1 MARGILKI
9 VFTAEDLAR
18 VRIAPRADLT
28 WEMVGSLHR
37 LQAHDGGPIITE
49 WRHQA
54 RRQLIDAGLLTQVRT
69 TLIPL
74 APRARY
80 FPDFLT
86 PIEAQGGPDQAIQAL
101 AHTPRARVRD
111 ELELLRTH
119 VHLPATLDDLARGN
133 PEAIRRLSRAAS
145 DYCRAVLTPHWVF
158 VERALARE
166 RAVVLRGLTDGGV
179 EQVLST
185 LSPHMRW
192 RFPVLEVDYP
202 AGSREIQLG
211 GRGLTLIPSYFCR
224 GTPISLADPALS
236 PVLVYP
242 APHRS
247 GLAVTS
253 TDALAAL
260 LGRTRAD
267 VLRCVAMTPGCST
280 TELAGRAGVPLAT
293 ASEHARVL
301 RQANLIDSVRQANLV
316 LHYPTELGQD
326 ILSDRRSV
334 GPDATLERV

>member
-1 MARGILKI
+1 MARGTLKI
-9 VFTAEDLAR
+9 VFTADDLAR
-18 VRIAPRADLT
+18 IRIAPRADLM

-37 LQAHDGGPIITE
+37 LQSQDGGPVIHE
-49 WRHQA
+49 WRQRA
-54 RRQLIDAGLLTQVRT
+54 RRQIIDAGLLSQVRT

-74 APRARY
+74 TPLARY

-86 PIEAQGGPDQAIQAL
+86 PIEAQDGPGPAIQAL
-101 AHTPRARVRD
+101 ARTPGARVRH
-111 ELELLRTH
+111 ELELLRGH
-119 VHLPATLDDLARGN
+119 VDLPADLEDLAGGE
-133 PEAIRRLSRAAS
+133 PEAIRRLSRTVS
-145 DYCRAVLTPHWVF
+145 DYCRAVLTSHWVF

-166 RAVVLRGLTDGGV
+166 RAVMLRGLSDGGV
-179 EQVLST
+179 EQVLSSF
-185 LSPHMRW
+185 SPHVRW

-202 AGSREIQLG
+202 VAGREILLN

-224 GTPISLADPALS
+224 RSPIALADPELS

-247 GLAVTS
+247 NPEVVGS
-253 TDALAAL
+253 DALAAL
-260 LGRTRAD
+260 LGKTRAD
-267 VLRCVAMTPGCST
+267 ILRCIAMTQGCST

-301 RQANLIDSVRQANLV
+301 RQAKLIDSVRQANLV

-326 ILSDRRSV
+326 IVSDRKRV
-334 GPDATLERV
+334 GPGVALERV